1 MNLKPVKLGLMPPLS
16 GIVGIYGPEIVHAG
30 QIACQEINQNGGVLG
45 RPLELIIEDDGSLP
59 ESSVAAAEKLID
71 EHHCSAII
79 GNLLSNSRIAVA
91 YSVAEP
97 RKIPY
102 LNFSFYEGSILSRY
116 FFHFAALPNQQI
128 NKMIPYMRDKF
139 GPRMFFAGNNYEW
152 PRGSIHAAKEALKNI
167 GGEVIG
173 EEYTPIGVSSE
184 IIEQLLDTVEA
195 AAPDV
200 FVPYFAGQD
209 QVDLL
214 TRFTERGLK
223 KKMAVVMG
231 HYDELMAS
239 KLAPEVREGFYSS
252 NTYFMTVDT
261 DENKNYLQR
270 LAKLPDVNGIWP
282 EGDGILTNFGE
293 GTYACVK
300 AFANA
305 ANKAGSLD
313 PEILVD
319 TLKDIT
325 VTSPQGSIK
334 MNPDHH
340 HAAVNTYL
348 SHCNADGVFEIV
360 EEFGMIE
367 AVLPMHY
374 SHQRISH
381 QATMEDEIRL
391 QSRILEQMHEAIFLI
406 SAQDGSILYS
416 NAGAEKIFCYD
427 PGELNGQYI
436 SQLDDPQAEDV
447 NNTSVGVRT
456 ILSRSDIWQGET
468 QAVKKDGTPIWC
480 STSISAFTHPAFG
493 EVWLLVS
500 NDITQTK
507 HVEQELQKERDF
519 SSDLIDTA
527 PVIILLLGNQGEI
540 QHVNSYFEQLSG
552 YSLDE
557 IKGKDWVTTFL
568 PIRDQ
573 DRITDLIDSTL
584 QKGTVADNINPILT
598 RSGKE
603 REIEWQAQHMRDA
616 NGNVT
621 GVLSI
626 GLDVTERL
634 QHEKALQLSEK
645 RFAKLAQATPVGIYQ
660 TDIDRNLIFVNKSYQ
675 KILGLTE
682 DEALGIGW
690 RQYIH
695 PDDIKKVL
703 SERVLASAE
712 NRILEMEY
720 RILRPD
726 GKVVWVYAQSIPERD
741 EKDNIISHVGSITDI
756 TKIKK
761 VEAELEKHR
770 EHLEELVEERTAS
783 MKVARDEAE
792 RANQAKS
799 EFLSHMSHELRTPL
813 NAILGFGQMLEL
825 DFDEFNQ
832 TQQGNVEEI
841 IDAGH
846 HLLNL
851 INDILDLAKIE
862 SGKLQVSVEEV
873 HINDVVQQCVTL
885 IAVPANVRHIKVI
898 NTIPEPSQ
906 IIMADYTR
914 FKQVLLNLL
923 SNAVKYNRDHG
934 EISLDCETVGK
945 NRLRIYVR
953 DTGEGLSENDIEKL
967 FTPFE
972 RLNKVQ
978 NVEGTGIGLVITK
991 HLVELMGGTMGVESI
1006 PGEGSEFWVEFSL
1019 LHAA

>member
-30 QIACQEINQNGGVLG
+30 QVACQEINQNGGVLG

-59 ESSVAAAEKLID
+59 ESSVAAAKKLVD

-91 YSVAEP
+91 YGVAEP

-152 PRGSIHAAKEALKNI
+152 PRGSIHAAKNALENI
-167 GGEVIG
+167 GGEILG
-173 EEYTPIGVSSE
+173 EEYTPIGISAE
-184 IIEQLLDTVEA
+184 IIEHLLDKVEA
-195 AAPDV
+195 LEPDV

-209 QVDLL
+209 QLELL

-223 KKMAVVMG
+223 KKIAVVMG

-239 KLAPEVREGFYSS
+239 KLSPEVREGFYSS

-261 DENKNYLQR
+261 EENKNYLQR

-300 AFANA
+300 AFAKA

-367 AVLPMHY
+367 AVLPTRY
-374 SHQRISH
+374 GHQRISH
-381 QATMEDEIRL
+381 QATIEDEIRL
-391 QSRILEQMHEAIFLI
+391 QSRILEQISGAIFLI
-406 SAQDGSILYS
+406 STQDGSILYS
-416 NAGAEKIFCYD
+416 NTGAAKVFGYD
-427 PGELNGQYI
+427 LGELNGQHI
-436 SQLDDPQAEDV
+436 SQLDDPQAEDE
-447 NNTSVGVRT
+447 NNTSVGISN
-456 ILSRSDIWQGET
+456 ILLKMDVWQGKS

-480 STSISAFTHPAFG
+480 STSISTFTHPAFG

-500 NDITQTK
+500 NDITQAK

-519 SSDLIDTA
+519 SSNLIDAA
-527 PVIILLLGNQGEI
+527 PVIILLLDNQGEI
-540 QHVNSYFEQLSG
+540 QHVNSYFEKLSG

-557 IKGKDWVTTFL
+557 VKGKDWVTTFL
-568 PIRDQ
+568 PVRDQ
-573 DRITDLIDSTL
+573 ERITGLIDNTL
-584 QKGTVADNINPILT
+584 QKGTVTDNINPILI
-598 RSGKE
+598 RSGEE
-603 REIEWQAQHMRDA
+603 REIEWQAQHLRDA
-616 NGNVT
+616 NGDVT
-621 GVLSI
+621 GILSI

-660 TDIDRNLIFVNKSYQ
+660 TDIHRNLIFVNKSYQ
-675 KILGLTE
+675 NILGLTE
-682 DEALGIGW
+682 EEALGTGW
-690 RQYIH
+690 RKYIH
-695 PDDIKKVL
+695 PDDLETVL
-703 SERVLASAE
+703 SERVLASVE

-720 RILRPD
+720 RISRPD
-726 GKVVWVYAQSIPERD
+726 GKIIWVYAQSIPERD
-741 EKDNIISHVGSITDI
+741 EKGNIISHVGSITDI

-761 VEAELEKHR
+761 VEAELHEHR
-770 EHLEELVEERTAS
+770 EHLEDLVEERTAS
-783 MKVARDEAE
+783 MKAARDEAE
-792 RANQAKS
+792 RANETKS

-832 TQQGNVEEI
+832 TQQDNVVEI
-841 IDAGH
+841 LDAGH
-846 HLLNL
+846 HLLDL
-851 INDILDLAKIE
+851 INDVLDLAKIE
-862 SGKLQVSVEEV
+862 SGKLQVSMEKVY
-873 HINDVVQQCVTL
+873 INDAVQQCLTL
-885 IAVPANVRHIKVI
+885 IAGPANERHIKVI
-898 NTIPEPSQ
+898 NTISGAEHV
-906 IIMADYTR
+906 IMADYTR

-934 EISLDCETVGK
+934 EVSINYETIGQDH
-945 NRLRIYVR
+945 LRIYVK
-953 DTGEGLSENDIEKL
+953 DTGEGLSKKDIEKL

-972 RLNKVQ
+972 RFNKAQ

-1006 PGEGSEFWVEFSL
+1006 PGEGSAFWVEFSL
-1019 LHAA
+1019 FNAA

>member
-1 MNLKPVKLGLMPPLS
+1 MDLKPVKLGLMPPLS
-16 GIVGIYGPEIVHAG
+16 GIVGIYGPEIVHAA

-59 ESSVAAAEKLID
+59 ESSVAAAKKLVE

-102 LNFSFYEGSILSRY
+102 LNFSFYEGSIVSRY

-152 PRGSIHAAKEALKNI
+152 PRGSIHAAKAVLENI
-167 GGEVIG
+167 GGEAIG

-184 IIEQLLDTVEA
+184 DIEKLLDRVEA
-195 AAPDV
+195 TAPDV

-239 KLAPEVREGFYSS
+239 KLSSEVREGFYSS
-252 NTYFMTVDT
+252 NTYFMTVNT
-261 DENKNYLQR
+261 KENKDYLER

-305 ANKAGSLD
+305 ANEAGSLD
-313 PEILVD
+313 PEVLVD

-325 VTSPQGSIK
+325 VTSPQGSIT

-340 HAAVNTYL
+340 HAAINTYL
-348 SHCNADGVFEIV
+348 SRCNADGVFEIV
-360 EEFGMIE
+360 ENFGMIE
-367 AVLPMHY
+367 AVLPSRY

-381 QATMEDEIRL
+381 QATIEDEIRL
-391 QSRILEQMHEAIFLI
+391 QSRILEQMSEAILLI
-406 SAQDGSILYS
+406 STQDGSILYS
-416 NAGAEKIFCYD
+416 NTGAAKTFGYEL
-427 PGELNGQYI
+427 GELNGQHI
-436 SQLDDPQAEDV
+436 SQIDDPQAEDV
-447 NNTSVGVRT
+447 NNTSVGVSH
-456 ILSRSDIWQGET
+456 ILMKMDFWQGES

-480 STSISAFTHPAFG
+480 SSSISTFTHPVFG

-507 HVEQELQKERDF
+507 HSEQELQKERDF
-519 SSDLIDTA
+519 SSNLIDAA
-527 PVIILLLGNQGEI
+527 PVIILLLGNHREI
-540 QHVNSYFEQLSG
+540 QHVNAHFEKLSG

-557 IKGKDWVTTFL
+557 VKGKDWVTTFL
-568 PIRDQ
+568 PERDR
-573 DRITDLIDSTL
+573 DRITGLIDNTL
-584 QKGTVADNINPILT
+584 LKGTVSDNINPILI
-598 RSGKE
+598 RSGEE

-616 NGNVT
+616 NGEVT
-621 GVLSI
+621 GILSI

-645 RFAKLAQATPVGIYQ
+645 RFTKLAHATPVGIYQ
-660 TDIDRNLIFVNKSYQ
+660 TDINRNLIFVNKSYQ
-675 KILGLTE
+675 NIFGVTEKDVLGS
-682 DEALGIGW
+682 GW
-690 RQYIH
+690 RKYIH
-695 PDDIKKVL
+695 PDDLKKVL
-703 SERVLASAE
+703 SERDLASAE
-712 NRILEMEY
+712 KRILEMEY
-720 RILRPD
+720 RILKPD
-726 GKVVWVYAQSIPERD
+726 GKVIWLYTQSIPERD
-741 EKDNIISHVGSITDI
+741 EKGDIISHVGSVTDI

-761 VEAELEKHR
+761 VEAELQEHR
-770 EHLEELVEERTAS
+770 EHLESLVEERTAS
-783 MKVARDEAE
+783 MKAARDEAE
-792 RANQAKS
+792 RANKAKS

-813 NAILGFGQMLEL
+813 NAILGFGQMLEM
-825 DFDEFNQ
+825 DFDDFNQ
-832 TQQGNVEEI
+832 TQQDNVGEI
-841 IDAGH
+841 LDAGH
-846 HLLNL
+846 HLLDL
-851 INDILDLAKIE
+851 INYVLDLAKIE
-862 SGKLQVSVEEV
+862 SGKLQLSMEEV
-873 HINDVVQQCVTL
+873 HINDVVQQCLTL
-885 IAVPANVRHIKVI
+885 INGPANDRHIKVT
-898 NTIPEPSQ
+898 NTISSNRQ

-914 FKQVLLNLL
+914 IKQVLLNLL

-934 EISLDCETVGK
+934 EISMDCETVGK

-953 DTGEGLSENDIEKL
+953 DTGEGLSEKEIEKL

-972 RLNKVQ
+972 RLKKTQ

-991 HLVELMGGTMGVESI
+991 HLVDLMGGTMGVKSVPE
-1006 PGEGSEFWVEFSL
+1006 EGSSFWIEFSL
-1019 LHAA
+1019 ILAA